1 MEGRRIGKT
10 SVAVAALDRIRRQG
24 GRVAVAV
31 LTRFED
37 PQEVARFLAKQLQS
51 RPRRTSESVVDVLRA
66 LDRGS
71 AGELLE
77 DDAAAEVGLA
87 TGLARAA
94 LNERPDVPELLSGVD
109 AATQT
114 AVLLDEAHA
123 IVQWPTPLQ
132 RALNATLRG
141 ELPLGVVIASSDSEA
156 LQKLT
161 QRDGPLHLV
170 GSRVSLPII
179 TAGHWIGALRD
190 RFAELEIEITE
201 TTIAH
206 LIEFTDGHPYL
217 TMRLARDSARIA
229 SEQAKPW
236 KVGGAELE
244 AALYEL
250 RRDPVWSALHA
261 DSED

>member
-31 LTRFED
+31 LTRFDD
-37 PQEVARFLAKQLQS
+37 PREVARFLAKQLQS
-51 RPRRTSESVVDVLRA
+51 QPRRASGSVVDVLRA
-66 LDRGS
+66 LDRG
-71 AGELLE
+71 AVGDLLGG
-77 DDAAAEVGLA
+77 DAAAEVGLA
-87 TGLARAA
+87 TGLATAA
-94 LNERPDVPELLSGVD
+94 LGERADVPQLLSGID
-109 AATQT
+109 AATPT

-123 IVQWPTPLQ
+123 IVQWPTALQ
-132 RALNATLRG
+132 SRLNATLRG

-156 LQKLT
+156 LEKLT

-170 GSRVSLPII
+170 GSRVSLPMI
-179 TAGHWIGALRD
+179 TAGAWIGALRD
-190 RFAELEIEITE
+190 RFAELDIEVTE
-201 TTIAH
+201 TTIGH

-229 SEQAKPW
+229 SEAAKPW
-236 KVGGAELE
+236 RVGGAELE

-261 DSED
+261 KSED